1 MLGVKLCAN
10 YSNTKRIN
18 GEIMV
23 EQVKKKMDAWKT
35 GRFMPLVS
43 RTWSVNSL
51 VFSKL
56 WFKTASIDL
65 RVGDISKM
73 TSEVKSWIY
82 QPHLTKP
89 QESLLY
95 RDIKEGGL
103 GLFNIAARAKA
114 NILVSFCQS
123 AFGHKCSI
131 NMFHHD
137 IFRIHVLQD
146 KVKNP
151 GCHQRD
157 SSSRERGSR
166 SRGDEGKGL
175 VSEVSK
181 ERNHSSPR

>member
-1 MLGVKLCAN
+1 MESPSASLFEGASGGRLHCDPNSDKCKFLPLGGWKNLLTQDTVPLPFMRLSDHLDMLGVKLCTN
-10 YSNTKRIN
+10 YSDTKRIN
-18 GEIMV
+18 GEILV
-23 EQVKKKMDAWKT
+23 KQVKKKTELWKT

-56 WFKTASIDL
+56 WYKTASIDL

-82 QPHLTKP
+82 QLHLTKP

-114 NILVSFCQS
+114 NILVSFC
-123 AFGHKCSI
+123 
-131 NMFHHD
+131 
-137 IFRIHVLQD
+137 
-146 KVKNP
+146 
-151 GCHQRD
+151 
-157 SSSRERGSR
+157 
-166 SRGDEGKGL
+166 
-175 VSEVSK
+175 
-181 ERNHSSPR
+181 